1 MQGAPMTIGE
11 PFLPMLPDY
20 ETWVSPAG
28 LQGWIGAM
36 VIEAR
41 WRWEGSSTYFH
52 NADFAK
58 HDPVALLRRFG
69 REAPF
74 FERRR
79 VLNAWIEKKP
89 VQPHPMLL
97 RHAPDNLNPEYW
109 SGQPVP
115 AVTA

>member
-1 MQGAPMTIGE
+1 
-11 PFLPMLPDY
+11 
-20 ETWVSPAG
+20 
-28 LQGWIGAM
+28 
-36 VIEAR
+36 
-41 WRWEGSSTYFH
+41 
-52 NADFAK
+52 
-58 HDPVALLRRFG
+58 VALLRRFG